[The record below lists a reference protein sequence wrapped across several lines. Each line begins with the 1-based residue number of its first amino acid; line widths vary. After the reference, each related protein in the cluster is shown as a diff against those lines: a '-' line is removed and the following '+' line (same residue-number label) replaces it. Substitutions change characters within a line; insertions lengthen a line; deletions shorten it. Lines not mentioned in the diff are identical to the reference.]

1 MYDLYNLVT
10 ECQKRYHKK
19 TSLTL
24 LDIKHEQLRMMFKL
38 AHELKYYYYKNS
50 KTENSEKE
58 ANRKYMA
65 ISIMINEIGSMI
77 GGWIR
82 KENL

>member
-1 MYDLYNLVT
+1 
-10 ECQKRYHKK
+10 
-19 TSLTL
+19 
-24 LDIKHEQLRMMFKL
+24 MMFKL